1 MDNKL
6 LPKKGNPTIYIVLL
20 AVIISLMAVLHHCS
34 SQAPKPAHN
43 DEVGGDTLRVAI
55 EYSPLA
61 CYTYDD
67 TLGGFCYDAV
77 RLMAA
82 TAHRGVKFYPIVQL
96 EDALSSLDD
105 GRYDMLVAQFPV
117 TKENREEYLF
127 TDELYLDRQ
136 VLVQRRD
143 SVGQTSVATQ
153 LDLAGKTL
161 WVVKGSP
168 MRDRIESLA
177 REIGDSI
184 HIAEDSFYGPE
195 QLFMRVA
202 AGEIDY
208 AVINESTARQMASHY
223 RNTDIATGISF
234 TQFQSIIINKDNQEL
249 CDSVNSWL
257 RATRQLPAFSNLR
270 TRYHLA
276 SE

>member
-6 LPKKGNPTIYIVLL
+6 LPKKGNPVIYIVLL
-20 AVIISLMAVLHHCS
+20 VVIISLMAVLHHCS
-34 SQAPKPAHN
+34 KHTAAAGAG
-43 DEVGGDTLRVAI
+43 DEVAGDTLRIAI

-61 CYTYDD
+61 CYTYSD
-67 TLGGFCYDAV
+67 TLGGFGYDAV
-77 RLMAA
+77 RLMAS

-96 EDALSSLDD
+96 EDALKRLAD
-105 GRYDMLVAQFPV
+105 GGYDMLVAQFPV

-143 SVGQTSVATQ
+143 TVGHTMVATQ

-168 MRDRIESLA
+168 MHDRIESLA

-184 HIAEDSFYGPE
+184 NVAEDANYGPE

-208 AVINESTARQMASHY
+208 AVINESIAREMASRY
-223 RNTDIATGISF
+223 EAVDISTGISF
-234 TQFQSIIINKDNQEL
+234 TQFQSMIINKDNQEL
-249 CDSVNSWL
+249 CDSVNKWL
-257 RATRQLPAFSNLR
+257 RATKQLPAFATLCR
-270 TRYHLA
+270 RYKLSA
-276 SE
+276 R

>member
-6 LPKKGNPTIYIVLL
+6 MPKKGNPMIYIVLL
-20 AVIISLMAVLHHCS
+20 VVIISLMAVLHKCS
-34 SQAPKPAHN
+34 NQGSRSNAN
-43 DEVGGDTLRVAI
+43 EVGGDTLRVAI

-61 CYTYDD
+61 CYTYCD

-77 RLMAA
+77 RMMSGI
-82 TAHRGVKFYPIVQL
+82 AHRGVKFYPLVQL
-96 EDALSSLDD
+96 EDALAGLND
-105 GRYDMLVAQFPV
+105 GLYDMLVAQFPV
-117 TKENREEYLF
+117 TKESRDQFLF

-136 VLVQRRD
+136 VLVQRSD
-143 SVGQTSVATQ
+143 SLGATAVKSQ

-161 WVVKGSP
+161 YVIKGSP

-184 HIAEDSFYGPE
+184 YVAEDADYGPE

-202 AGEIDY
+202 AGEINF
-208 AVINESTARQMASHY
+208 AVINESIAREMASRY
-223 RNTDIATGISF
+223 PGIDISTGISF
-234 TQFQSIIINKDNQEL
+234 SQFQSLIIKKDNQEL

-257 RATRQLPAFSNLR
+257 RTLKQQPQFTTLLS
-270 TRYHLA
+270 RYHLNGQ
-276 SE
+276 